1 MQKPVLKNLRTKV
14 MLVFVI
20 LVFPAAL
27 TAFALSGSKN
37 YALISFAMVIMAM
50 VPFLMLYEMKKPQA
64 REWIPLAV
72 MAAIAAVGRA
82 AFAALPHL

>member
-1 MQKPVLKNLRTKV
+1 

-50 VPFLMLYEMKKPQA
+50 VGF
-64 REWIPLAV
+64 PLQ
-72 MAAIAAVGRA
+72 
-82 AFAALPHL
+82 